1 MQHVYIDN
9 RFTTEQVTRM
19 QSASGPSNTFHNVIT
34 QEELEFLQQEIKK
47 INYPETGKTS
57 KYAGASYD
65 DPQGKIIKDI
75 FDDKLRK
82 IIGDHDLD
90 FFAWQEAIKPW
101 KVHADLRWYPDKLP
115 YKVVLFPIDVISDQ
129 DNWKD
134 TYTIAF
140 KQRDYLEANSNNNE
154 GYKGNTDQST
164 WSRPCE
170 RPGVHNLVEGFKI
183 SREEHELYFSHMPY
197 DFLEGLEIDNVFKWT
212 PGSCVTWDQNQ
223 LHSADNFIKNNI
235 KTKLSLIFFTN
246 QEQDK

>member
-212 PGSCVTWDQNQ
+212 PGSCVTWDQNP
-223 LHSADNFIKNNI
+223 LHGADNFIKNYI

-246 QEQDK
+246 QKQDK